1 MEEHKKHRTKK
12 AGPKAERKKEK
23 TRGDDQTAR
32 QRNPKAF
39 SIQSAVKAAK
49 KFHRSQDVK
58 TKKIHIPLPDRTVLE
73 PPPVVVGIV
82 GPPKVGKTTLLQC
95 LVKNYTRQKITNIQ
109 GPVTVVSGKQRRLTF
124 MECSNDIN
132 HMIDIAKVA
141 DLVILMVDASFGFE
155 MEIFEFLNI
164 LQVHGFPKVMGVL
177 NHLDTFNDNKKTRK
191 TKKRLKDRF
200 WTEIYQGAKLF
211 YLSGMIDGEY
221 QKTEIHNLCRFISV
235 MKFRP
240 LTWRTTH
247 PYILAD
253 RMEDITPPEEIEKN
267 PKCDRR
273 VTLYGYN
280 RGVALKNQQAVHIP
294 GMGDFRIADVEQ
306 LTDPCPTPEM
316 EKRRTLNQKERLI
329 YAPMSGVGGILYDK
343 DAVYINVGGSHYYD
357 QEESEEMT
365 PVKELL
371 SSLLGPAKASDES
384 EEGESSDGEDSMP
397 TEQLFTSD
405 GRVRR
410 KAIFTDEKDTGA
422 GSGDEDSEDGQSDE
436 EEEEDDSDDEEEEEE
451 ERGDKDTDESMQEG
465 SDLQEEDASEE
476 EMDQE
481 EEGNSG
487 IDTDDSDDIEGD
499 CQLET
504 EKAVLE
510 MKKRR
515 EGKGDYHRMI
525 YGESDGEEEEG
536 REEGEEEE
544 DMGDL
549 FRVLRK
555 EGESREEQYA
565 ADLTDC
571 SRFPVATAHDWD
583 LEEVRELIADCFVTG
598 RWDKDEDCAARLEA
612 DDELYGDFED
622 LETGEKHTADMD
634 KNESDGENDGEKEEE
649 KVEGDK
655 LEEKKKQ
662 KQEFDL
668 AYDHNKHR
676 ITDDDEFLQ
685 NWKRELEEQTKLNR
699 AEFENMSAEMRRK
712 IEGYRPGLYLRVEVA
727 GVPCEFVHHFRPI
740 APLVL
745 GGLSNVE
752 ENVGYVQTR
761 FKKHR
766 FYKNQLKTKNP
777 VTMSLGWRRFQTLP
791 IFSKAEDNMRQRM
804 LKYTPPHIHCVASFW
819 GPITPQ
825 GSGVLAVDAG
835 DITHKF
841 RISGTGVVLELD
853 KSLEITKKLKL
864 TGTPVKIMQKTAYIE
879 GMFNTPLEVAKFEGA
894 TIKTVSG
901 IRGTIKKHANRLAK
915 TGQTL
920 TSGTFRAT
928 FEDRILLSD
937 IVFLTT
943 WYPVE
948 VPQFYNPSTSLLGT
962 WQSMKPVGQLR
973 HERSIPVPLKED
985 SLYRPVERRR
995 HRSVPLRIPKSLCL
1009 PFKLTPKPVAVEK
1022 TPVILE
1028 PSESKKAKFLH
1039 QLKVVHEFNMRTKH
1053 AIMRQRAHK
1062 HSLQMEKRAAEKDQK
1077 LKTSRQEVYRQLG
1090 KMERAKAARE
1100 RGRSKQSS

>member
-1 MEEHKKHRTKK
+1 MEEHKKHRVKK
-12 AGPKAERKKEK
+12 SGTKAERKKEK
-23 TRGDDQTAR
+23 PSKDDQTAR
-32 QRNPKAF
+32 QRNPRAF

-49 KFHRSQDVK
+49 TFHRSQDVK

-73 PPPVVVGIV
+73 PPPIIVGIV

-124 MECSNDIN
+124 MECTNDIN

-191 TKKRLKDRF
+191 IKKRLKDRF

-273 VTLYGYN
+273 ITLYGYN
-280 RGVALKNQQAVHIP
+280 RGVAVKNHQAIHIP
-294 GMGDFRIADVEQ
+294 GMGDFRIADVEK

-343 DAVYINVGGSHYYD
+343 DAVYIDVGGSHYFD
-357 QEESEEMT
+357 EEQTEEMT

-371 SSLLGPAKASDES
+371 SALMGPAKASEES
-384 EEGESSDGEDSMP
+384 EAEDSSEDEDQIP
-397 TEQLFTSD
+397 TEKLFTSD
-405 GRVRR
+405 GRIRR
-410 KAIFTDEKDTGA
+410 KAIFSDEKETDTDKMDEETEDESDDDEAEDDGDSDDDEDDDDDGEEEDDNMDTGKEEDVEE
-422 GSGDEDSEDGQSDE
+422 GSDSE
-436 EEEEDDSDDEEEEEE
+436 EEEEMEHQEE
-451 ERGDKDTDESMQEG
+451 ERGIE
-465 SDLQEEDASEE
+465 
-476 EMDQE
+476 
-481 EEGNSG
+481 
-487 IDTDDSDDIEGD
+487 TDDSDDIED
-499 CQLET
+499 ESQLET
-504 EKAVLE
+504 QIALQEL
-510 MKKRR
+510 KKRK
-515 EGKGDYHRMI
+515 EGKADYHRMI
-525 YGESDGEEEEG
+525 YGESDREEEEK
-536 REEGEEEE
+536 E
-544 DMGDL
+544 DDDDHDDDMDGL

-555 EGESREEQYA
+555 VDDSREQKYA

-571 SRFPVATAHDWD
+571 SRFPVTTLHDWD
-583 LEEVRELIADCFVTG
+583 AHEVRELIADCFVTG
-598 RWDKDEDCAARLEA
+598 RWDKDEDYSARLEA

-622 LETGEKHTADMD
+622 LETGEKHSADAEKEKSD
-634 KNESDGENDGEKEEE
+634 NESDGEEGEKGEE
-649 KVEGDK
+649 KTTDK
-655 LEEKKKQ
+655 LEEKKKR
-662 KQEFDL
+662 KQQFDV
-668 AYDHNKHR
+668 AYDQNKHR
-676 ITDDDEFLQ
+676 ITDDDDEFLQ

-699 AEFENMSAEMRRK
+699 AEFENMSPELREK
-712 IEGYRPGLYLRVEVA
+712 IEGYRPGLYLRVEVDR
-727 GVPCEFVHHFRPI
+727 VPCEFIQQFHPTT
-740 APLVL
+740 PLVL

-752 ENVGYVQTR
+752 ENIGYLQTR

-766 FYKNQLKTKNP
+766 FYKKQLKTKNP
-777 VTMSLGWRRFQTLP
+777 LTVSLGWRRFQTLP
-791 IFSKAEDNMRQRM
+791 VFSKTEDNMRQRL
-804 LKYTPPHIHCVASFW
+804 LKYTPPHIHCMASFW

-864 TGTPVKIMQKTAYIE
+864 TGTPVKILQKTAYVQ
-879 GMFNTPLEVAKFEGA
+879 GMFTSPLEVAKFEGA

-901 IRGTIKKHANRLAK
+901 VRGIVKKAAHRLARS
-915 TGQTL
+915 GHML
-920 TSGTFRAT
+920 PEGTFRAT
-928 FEDRILLSD
+928 FEDKILLSD
-937 IVFLTT
+937 LVFLIT

-962 WQSMKPVGQLR
+962 WQGMKTVGQLR
-973 HERSIPVPLKED
+973 HERSIAVPTKQD
-985 SLYRPVERRR
+985 SLYGPVEHRRR
-995 HRSVPLRIPKSLCL
+995 HSAPFRVPRSLCL
-1009 PFKLTPKPVAVEK
+1009 PFKLTPKSVAVEK
-1022 TPVILE
+1022 KPVIME
-1028 PSESKKAKFLH
+1028 ADESKKAKFLH
-1039 QLKVVHEFNMRTKH
+1039 QLKVVHDFNVRSKH

-1062 HSLQMEKRAAEKDQK
+1062 HMKELQKKAVQRDEKMKDVRK
-1077 LKTSRQEVYRQLG
+1077 DLYRLMG
-1090 KMERAKAARE
+1090 KN
-1100 RGRSKQSS
+1100 SKKKGQMHT